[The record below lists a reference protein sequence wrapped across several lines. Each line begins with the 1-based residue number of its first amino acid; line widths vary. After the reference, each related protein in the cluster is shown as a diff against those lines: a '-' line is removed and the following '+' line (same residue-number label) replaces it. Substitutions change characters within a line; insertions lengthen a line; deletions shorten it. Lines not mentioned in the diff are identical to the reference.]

1 MRRGR
6 ARRRRAISRQVSSL
20 AAQFVQSIHTRGVGR
35 SLCSAGRSRAGGA
48 VQACW
53 CFSLCPSGLQ
63 GHCCQGP
70 ALCAEDT
77 HPGSPVVTNFQNLCA
92 QRLGLESSCWS
103 GCWNIH
109 RGAAVTHGMDSA
121 PLFSLGTFCGASS
134 RAHAQHEGNQ
144 DRSLNCRL
152 EAGSCEAGQQ
162 PRLPPSPSAP
172 PCHLLCQSFAITCL
186 VQVTPLLQHIH
197 GHSFIPSEAARAP
210 SMCQAGLRQPPHPL
224 VLVSYWPDLRLP
236 QPPGLAFSSG
246 HMLAPLPAG
255 PLASPRHGWPSPQP
269 RVMNPTQMLTASLT
283 GPPPLVAPPWPLQSQ
298 PLPPQPG
305 GTSELYLGS
314 TSLSHSGSPRP
325 LPPSTASQSQVPSG
339 SPISEQD

>member
-1 MRRGR
+1 MEWTQPPCFHWGPFVVHLHGRTHSTRATKTEASTAGWKRDPVRPGSSPGCPQAPPPRRATSSAKASQSPAWSR
-6 ARRRRAISRQVSSL
+6 SLRSSSTSTVTHSFPLRLPERPQCARRDSGSL
-20 AAQFVQSIHTRGVGR
+20 RTS
-35 SLCSAGRSRAGGA
+35 
-48 VQACW
+48 
-53 CFSLCPSGLQ
+53 
-63 GHCCQGP
+63 
-70 ALCAEDT
+70 
-77 HPGSPVVTNFQNLCA
+77 
-92 QRLGLESSCWS
+92 
-103 GCWNIH
+103 
-109 RGAAVTHGMDSA
+109 
-121 PLFSLGTFCGASS
+121 
-134 RAHAQHEGNQ
+134 
-144 DRSLNCRL
+144 
-152 EAGSCEAGQQ
+152 
-162 PRLPPSPSAP
+162 
-172 PCHLLCQSFAITCL
+172 
-186 VQVTPLLQHIH
+186 
-197 GHSFIPSEAARAP
+197 
-210 SMCQAGLRQPPHPL
+210 L